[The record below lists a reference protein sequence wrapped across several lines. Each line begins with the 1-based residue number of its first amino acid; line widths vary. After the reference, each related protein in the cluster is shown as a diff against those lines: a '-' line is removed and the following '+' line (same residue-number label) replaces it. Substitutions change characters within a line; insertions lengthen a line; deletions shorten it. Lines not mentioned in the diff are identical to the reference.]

1 MNSPYVYIANMA
13 EQIPEIPEDSIV
25 SRTIFSDDQ
34 TKAILFAFAAGQ
46 ELSEHTSTQIATL
59 YFIQGQADITLG
71 DDSMIAQPGT
81 WAHMP
86 PNLPHSIMA
95 KTPVLMLLTMHKP
108 VQE

>member
-1 MNSPYVYIANMA
+1 MSSLYTYIANLA

-25 SRTIFSDDQ
+25 SRTVFSDDE
-34 TKAILFAFAAGQ
+34 TKTILFAFATGQ

-59 YFIQGQADITLG
+59 YFIQGEADITLG
-71 DDSMIAQPGT
+71 DDAMIARPGT

-86 PNLPHSIMA
+86 PNLPHSITA

-108 VQE
+108 TQE

>member
-1 MNSPYVYIANMA
+1 MNSTYTYIANLS

-25 SRTIFSDDQ
+25 SRTVFSDDQ
-34 TKAILFAFAAGQ
+34 TKTILFAFATGQ

-59 YFIQGQADITLG
+59 YFVQGEADITLG
-71 DDSMIAQPGT
+71 SDSMAAKPGT

-108 VQE
+108 AQE

>member
-1 MNSPYVYIANMA
+1 MNSTYTYIANLV

-25 SRTIFSDDQ
+25 SRTVFSDDQ
-34 TKAILFAFAAGQ
+34 TKIILFAFAAGQ

-59 YFIQGQADITLG
+59 YFVQGEADITLG
-71 DDSMIAQPGT
+71 DDFVTAQPGT

-86 PNLPHSIMA
+86 PNLPHSIVA

-108 VQE
+108 PQE